1 MSKFYTNVSR
11 YGNMILLRGYD
22 HNKRITEKIKY
33 GPKLYV
39 STNRPT
45 NWKTLDGTP
54 VGEVAFD
61 SMRTANEWVRQ
72 NKDTAGRHIFGNTRY
87 ISTFIN
93 DHYPG
98 HIEFDRNKI
107 NVTTIDIE
115 VASDD
120 GFPEPDKA
128 EHKVISITIKNN
140 IDNTYHILE

>member
-45 NWKTLDGTP
+45 KWKSLEGVP
-54 VGEVAFD
+54 VAEVPFET
-61 SMRTANEWVRQ
+61 MREANEWVQR
-72 NKDTAGRHIFGNTRY
+72 NKQVAGLHIFGNTRY

-98 HIEFDRNKI
+98 QLEFDRNKI
-107 NVTTIDIE
+107 NVTLLISRLRRMM
-115 VASDD
+115 AS
-120 GFPEPDKA
+120 PSQTKL
-128 EHKVISITIKNN
+128 SIK
-140 IDNTYHILE
+140 